1 MTRWGSGGVHVGVST
16 RTLSIAGTLAL
27 AGTGAAVAGVLL
39 LGRGGESAA
48 PGASASALVTVPS
61 VTEGLPRAYA
71 RLHAAG
77 LRVAIRNSFSI
88 SALCVPLARAQ
99 RPYPGAVVPKGTAV
113 SIRAAFCVT
122 ASLLATPNTSAR
134 VPDFGG
140 RPLAEVVDWAAGHR
154 LYWDASTLPSLPA
167 SDRARLLDNY
177 RVTGQTP
184 GPGATLRPGVLR
196 VRPQERSFRPTPL
209 VVSATPVG

>member
-1 MTRWGSGGVHVGVST
+1 M
-16 RTLSIAGTLAL
+16 
-27 AGTGAAVAGVLL
+27 
-39 LGRGGESAA
+39 
-48 PGASASALVTVPS
+48 
-61 VTEGLPRAYA
+61 
-71 RLHAAG
+71 
-77 LRVAIRNSFSI
+77 
-88 SALCVPLARAQ
+88 
-99 RPYPGAVVPKGTAV
+99 
-113 SIRAAFCVT
+113 T

-177 RVTGQTP
+177 RVTAQTP

-196 VRPQERSFRPTPL
+196 VRP
-209 VVSATPVG
+209 